1 MNETFLSQ
9 RDARIPAPAAP
20 GNSTANEVAR
30 DRWAWSLGGARCVSA
45 GRSLRPLHGPSLSR
59 GSARSRLPGFA
70 RRTTPAD
77 PHRAPPRCAEWW
89 YRAGWWGTS
98 GVVWG
103 MPSPGQLSTRRRGR
117 RVLEERC
124 EFFAT
129 LLGSEAACEHAAKK
143 SSDETSA
150 APQPAPRSLPP
161 RRPHPAAGRSPQP
174 ILRLWVVVL
183 AAADEEFDGDFAK
196 NRCLTEHVHQ
206 VAAVGL
212 AHRRCS
218 TH

>member
-1 MNETFLSQ
+1 MRERNVPLPKGSKDTRASGGGKLLRQ
-9 RDARIPAPAAP
+9 RSREGPMVVVAWESPTRFRRTLAAAP
-20 GNSTANEVAR
+20 P
-30 DRWAWSLGGARCVSA
+30 WAFALLRFCSLSPSRLRSQNHTGGSA
-45 GRSLRPLHGPSLSR
+45 SGSPSLRWLLI
-59 GSARSRLPGFA
+59 
-70 RRTTPAD
+70 
-77 PHRAPPRCAEWW
+77 
-89 YRAGWWGTS
+89 
-98 GVVWG
+98 
-103 MPSPGQLSTRRRGR
+103 RRRGR

-150 APQPAPRSLPP
+150 APQSAAPQPAP